1 MTFIC
6 KWCVL
11 SLNISFW
18 VQCSKSLQSILLP
31 FLHPVFPI
39 KLNSIC
45 PHSHI
50 HELLAPQPP
59 LHLPSVSFFLLV
71 SSSLSTG
78 GELPRRWSSTR
89 AGKLPHRGATAR
101 SASRRAPPPRPPPR
115 RQICRPSS
123 PLEGGGV
130 TRHPPQTVSNSK
142 LPWRWWRWCGTVGDD
157 AEACWVDGRW
167 TPASLIPRC
176 EGWSHVFLIR
186 STLIPFYFLHTY

>member
-101 SASRRAPPPRPPPR
+101 SASRRAPPPPPPASPPNLR
-115 RQICRPSS
+115 TLIPALKVVVWRATLPRQS
-123 PLEGGGV
+123 PIQSCLEGGD
-130 TRHPPQTVSNSK
+130 
-142 LPWRWWRWCGTVGDD
+142 GD
-157 AEACWVDGRW
+157 AA
-167 TPASLIPRC
+167 RC
-176 EGWSHVFLIR
+176 ETTRRPVGWMDDEHRL
-186 STLIPFYFLHTY
+186 P